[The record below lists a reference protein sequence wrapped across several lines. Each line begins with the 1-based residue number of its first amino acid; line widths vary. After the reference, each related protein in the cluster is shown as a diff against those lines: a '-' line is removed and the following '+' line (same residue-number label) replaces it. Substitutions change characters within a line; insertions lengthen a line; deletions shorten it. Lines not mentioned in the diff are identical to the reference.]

1 MKNKI
6 KILDASAFIGGY
18 HPTDKNNY
26 TIPEV
31 TQELKD
37 IQSQSI
43 LNNALKDDLLKI
55 QEPNLNNIKIISDTI
70 KKSGDVLRLSDVDKK
85 LLALSIQKKS
95 EHNDVLLLTDDYS
108 IQNVAKILKI
118 PFQSIITNGIN
129 QIYSWKLICKGCKKE
144 YSKDYPYPECEI
156 CGSSLY
162 KKRIKE

>member
-26 TIPEV
+26 TIPDV

-43 LNNALKDDLLKI
+43 MNNALKDDLLVI
-55 QEPNLNNIKIISDTI
+55 QEPNKKSMNVIEDTI
-70 KKSGDVLRLSDVDKK
+70 KTSGDILRLSDVDKK
-85 LLALSIQKKS
+85 LLALTVQKKS

-108 IQNVAKILKI
+108 IQNVAKILEI
-118 PFQSIITNGIN
+118 PFQSIITKGIQQVYN
-129 QIYSWKLICKGCKKE
+129 WKLICKGCKKE
-144 YSKDYPYPECEI
+144 YSKDYSFPECEI
-156 CGSSLY
+156 CGSPLY

>member
-31 TQELKD
+31 THELKD
-37 IQSQSI
+37 MQSQSI
-43 LNNALKDDLLKI
+43 MNNALKDDLLKI
-55 QEPNLNNIKIISDTI
+55 QEPNNDIIKIIEDTI
-70 KKSGDVLRLSDVDKK
+70 KTSGDVLRLSDVDKK
-85 LLALSIQKKS
+85 LLALSLEKKS
-95 EHNDVLLLTDDYS
+95 KHDNILLLTDDYS

-118 PFQSIITNGIN
+118 PFQSIITKGIN

-144 YSKDYPYPECEI
+144 YPKDYSYSECEI
-156 CGSSLY
+156 CGSPLY

>member
-26 TIPEV
+26 TIPDV

-43 LNNALKDDLLKI
+43 LNNALKDNLLVI
-55 QEPNLNNIKIISDTI
+55 QDPSKKNSDIVDDTI
-70 KKSGDVLRLSDVDKK
+70 KTSGDILRLSNVDKK
-85 LLALSIQKKS
+85 LLALAIEKKS
-95 EHNDVLLLTDDYS
+95 EHNDIILLTDDYS

-118 PFQSIITNGIN
+118 PFQSIITKGIN
-129 QIYSWKLICKGCKKE
+129 QVYNWKLICKGCKKE
-144 YSKDYPYPECEI
+144 YAEDYSFTECEI
-156 CGSSLY
+156 CGSPLY
-162 KKRIKE
+162 KKRIKN